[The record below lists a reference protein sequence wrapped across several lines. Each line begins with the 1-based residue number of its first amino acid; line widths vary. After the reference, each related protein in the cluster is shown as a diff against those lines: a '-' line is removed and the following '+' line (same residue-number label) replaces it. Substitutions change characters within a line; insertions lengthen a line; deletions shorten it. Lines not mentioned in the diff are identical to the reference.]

1 MAKQN
6 TRECILKTWSLQG
19 IQEKKHMSKI
29 TLAALGKH
37 CTFLAFVLSQ
47 TTAHPQRKR
56 RGRSMAYFMWIQSKH
71 MILSLNCL
79 LKTSP
84 QVIKMQHPF
93 LCCESTAAPK
103 NSPGQPALPR
113 RTANITAFILA
124 KTICS
129 MIHRWHF
136 LWFPS
141 HMVWVYS
148 KIMLGFTPE
157 PPSQPYSSR
166 KVPNRKRKYLISFVT
181 KLPVTELSCIG
192 ITFFPHWYCFWNL
205 VLWVCPSTVSSALCK
220 DHSYLKKL
228 PHRWKKVAY
237 SGFYT

>member
-1 MAKQN
+1 
-6 TRECILKTWSLQG
+6 
-19 IQEKKHMSKI
+19 MSKI

-79 LKTSP
+79 LKTLP

-129 MIHRWHF
+129 VIHRWHF
-136 LWFPS
+136 LWFPIS
-141 HMVWVYS
+141 HGVSVLQNNAWFHSWTPLPALQLQKSSKQEEEIFNKLCHQATSHWVV
-148 KIMLGFTPE
+148 LHWD
-157 PPSQPYSSR
+157 
-166 KVPNRKRKYLISFVT
+166 N
-181 KLPVTELSCIG
+181 
-192 ITFFPHWYCFWNL
+192 FFPPL
-205 VLWVCPSTVSSALCK
+205 ILLLELGAL
-220 DHSYLKKL
+220 SL
-228 PHRWKKVAY
+228 PIDRQ
-237 SGFYT
+237 